1 MIHRA
6 PFGSMERFIG
16 VLIEHFAGAFP
27 MWLAPEQARI
37 LTVSEK
43 ATDYAKGVQAR
54 LRKAGFR
61 VEGDYRGEKL
71 GAKIRDARH
80 ELIPYMLVIG
90 PRDAEAGTISVRCRV
105 EGEIGA
111 LSLED
116 TIKRFQT
123 DVDEMVVRTKTPDEK
138 ETAKA

>member
-1 MIHRA
+1 
-6 PFGSMERFIG
+6 
-16 VLIEHFAGAFP
+16 
-27 MWLAPEQARI
+27 
-37 LTVSEK
+37 VSEK

-123 DVDEMVVRTKTPDEK
+123 DVDEMVVRTKSPDEK